1 MFTYGVWEEFVIEK
15 VKKPWID
22 GDLEYVEVVSAVL
35 LSLFSI
41 PIDLLLSPIEII
53 GLIIYKII
61 NRKKKE
67 QIYVQFGK

>member
-1 MFTYGVWEEFVIEK
+1 MFTYGVWEEFVIKK
-15 VKKPWID
+15 VKKPWLG
-22 GDLEYVEVVSAVL
+22 GDLEYADVVTAVL

-41 PIDLLLSPIEII
+41 PIDLLLSPVEII

-67 QIYVQFGK
+67 

>member
-41 PIDLLLSPIEII
+41 PIDLLLSPVEII

-67 QIYVQFGK
+67 

>member
-15 VKKPWID
+15 VKKPWLD
-22 GDLEYVEVVSAVL
+22 GDLEYVEVVTAVL

-41 PIDLLLSPIEII
+41 PIDLLLSPVEII

-61 NRKKKE
+61 NRKKKGVD
-67 QIYVQFGK
+67 IW

>member
-1 MFTYGVWEEFVIEK
+1 MLTYEVWEEFVIEK
-15 VKKPWID
+15 VKKPWLY
-22 GDLEYVEVVSAVL
+22 GDLEYVEIVSAVL

-61 NRKKKE
+61 DIKMRRTKSK
-67 QIYVQFGK
+67 

>member
-15 VKKPWID
+15 VKKPWLD
-22 GDLEYVEVVSAVL
+22 GDLEYVEVVAAVL

-61 NRKKKE
+61 DRKKKE
-67 QIYVQFGK
+67 

>member
-41 PIDLLLSPIEII
+41 PIDLLLSPVEII

-61 NRKKKE
+61 NK
-67 QIYVQFGK
+67 

>member
-1 MFTYGVWEEFVIEK
+1 MITYGVWEEFVFETARR
-15 VKKPWID
+15 PWIY
-22 GDLEYVEVVSAVL
+22 GDLEYSDVVMATF

-61 NRKKKE
+61 TK
-67 QIYVQFGK
+67 

>member
-15 VKKPWID
+15 IKKPWLD
-22 GDLEYVEVVSAVL
+22 GDLEYVEVVIAVL

-41 PIDLLLSPIEII
+41 PIDLLLSPVEII

-61 NRKKKE
+61 NWKKKE
-67 QIYVQFGK
+67 

>member
-1 MFTYGVWEEFVIEK
+1 MFTYGVWKEFVIKK
-15 VKKPWID
+15 VKKPWLD
-22 GDLEYVEVVSAVL
+22 GDLEYVEVVFAVL

-67 QIYVQFGK
+67 

>member
-15 VKKPWID
+15 VKKPWLD
-22 GDLEYVEVVSAVL
+22 GDLEYVEVVTAVL

-41 PIDLLLSPIEII
+41 PIDLLLSPVEII

-61 NRKKKE
+61 NR
-67 QIYVQFGK
+67 

>member
-15 VKKPWID
+15 IKKPWLD
-22 GDLEYVEVVSAVL
+22 GDLEYVEVVIAVL

-41 PIDLLLSPIEII
+41 PIDLLLSPVEII

-61 NRKKKE
+61 N
-67 QIYVQFGK
+67 

>member
-1 MFTYGVWEEFVIEK
+1 MFTYGVWKEFVIEK
-15 VKKPWID
+15 AKKPWFD
-22 GDLEYVEVVSAVL
+22 GDLEYVDVAGAVVF
-35 LSLFSI
+35 SLFSI

-67 QIYVQFGK
+67 QHR

>member
-15 VKKPWID
+15 IKKPWLD
-22 GDLEYVEVVSAVL
+22 GDLEYVEVAFAVF

-41 PIDLLLSPIEII
+41 PIDLLLSPVEII

-61 NRKKKE
+61 NR
-67 QIYVQFGK
+67 

>member
-15 VKKPWID
+15 VKNPWFY
-22 GDLEYVEVVSAVL
+22 GGLEYVDVVMAVL

-67 QIYVQFGK
+67 

>member
-15 VKKPWID
+15 VKKPWLD
-22 GDLEYVEVVSAVL
+22 GDLQYVEVVTAVF

-41 PIDLLLSPIEII
+41 PIDLLLSPVEII

-67 QIYVQFGK
+67 

>member
-15 VKKPWID
+15 VKKPWLD
-22 GDLEYVEVVSAVL
+22 GDLEYVEVVTAVL

-41 PIDLLLSPIEII
+41 PIDLLLSPVEII

-67 QIYVQFGK
+67 

>member
-15 VKKPWID
+15 VKKPWLD
-22 GDLEYVEVVSAVL
+22 GDLEYAEVVTAVL

-41 PIDLLLSPIEII
+41 PIDLLLSPVEII

-61 NRKKKE
+61 N
-67 QIYVQFGK
+67 